1 MSWDKKGLDAAT
13 PLTILHS
20 IFESLYYAPAYTIRS
35 PEVSSNPAIWTEGI
49 RSRHYAT
56 ITPSVPSESGSSL
69 TDVSSRAR
77 RLPKK
82 EGTIADVFSFS
93 NEEPPLPPRFA
104 DLKKEI
110 FSDAIIHSWKEVV
123 NELVL
128 ATEEIAT
135 LGGKVCSD
143 CGG

>member
-1 MSWDKKGLDAAT
+1 M
-13 PLTILHS
+13 PLHLLQYS
-20 IFESLYYAPAYTIRS
+20 IPY
-35 PEVSSNPAIWTEGI
+35 SNLCTMLQLTRLGRLRLLPTPAIWTEGI